1 MHAQVGKILDKRYK
15 EKKKKKT
22 NAIFEEPEA
31 ETGYYV
37 GLLHTTT

>member
-1 MHAQVGKILDKRYK
+1 MHRWGKFWTKDTKR
-15 EKKKKKT
+15 KKKKKT

>member
-15 EKKKKKT
+15 EKKKKK